1 MSSFWSLVGYE
12 YKKILHKK
20 SVVIV
25 LLLAVIVAAISVWG
39 TLFGSS
45 YVDGEVFESYYDAMI
60 KDRTYARSLAGREID
75 SKLIMEAAQA
85 YAQIPEADRYY
96 DTPEYQTFARRYSEI
111 YNISRAINNTASR
124 RFNMVDFRVLTDGQA
139 EQLYAIRRD
148 KQVQAVE
155 ETGMS
160 DKAKEKVLALDAQIE
175 TPFTFSYTDGYRR
188 FFTLMYPVGLMAAF
202 VMAICIS
209 PLFSGE
215 YTSGADQLILASKH
229 GKRRLIQAKL
239 FTGFLMAAAICL
251 FLTLINYIFSMLTFG
266 FDGWNSPLQIFNP
279 MLPYPL
285 TMGQTAVLL
294 AVCAFF
300 ACLLTTAITMLL
312 SAKFKSPFGVIVLIS
327 LLLVVP
333 MFITVSYDR
342 IGLYN
347 LFHLLPTNM
356 MEFGTVT
363 SPIQYE
369 LFGLVLKPYVFLPLF
384 AVAVSILLT
393 PFAYRSFKNHQ
404 II

>member
-12 YKKILHKK
+12 YKKILRKK
-20 SVVIV
+20 SVMIA
-25 LLLAVIVAAISVWG
+25 LLSAAVVTALSVWG

-45 YVDGEVFESYYDAMI
+45 YVDGKVFESYYEAMI
-60 KDRTYARSLAGREID
+60 KDRAYARSLAGRKID
-75 SKLIMEAAQA
+75 PKLIMEAARA
-85 YAQIPEADRYY
+85 YAQIPEKDRYI

-111 YNISRAINNTASR
+111 YIISRAFYNTASR

-139 EQLYAIRRD
+139 EQLYDIRRD

-188 FFTLMYPVGLMAAF
+188 FFVLMYPIGLLVAF
-202 VMAICIS
+202 VTAICIA

-215 YTSGADQLILASKH
+215 YTSGADQLILASRH
-229 GKRRLIQAKL
+229 GKRRLIHAKL
-239 FTGFLMAAAICL
+239 FTGFSMAAAVSIVL
-251 FLTLINYIFSMLTFG
+251 IMINYIFSMLTFG
-266 FDGWNSPLQIFNP
+266 FDGRNSPLQLCYP
-279 MLPYPL
+279 MSPYPL
-285 TMGQTAVLL
+285 TMAQTALL
-294 AVCAFF
+294 LTVCAFF

-312 SAKFKSPFGVIVLIS
+312 SAKCKSSFGVIIMIT

-333 MFITVSYDR
+333 IFITVSYDH

-347 LFHLLPTNM
+347 FFQLLPTNM
-356 MEFGTVT
+356 MDFGTVT
-363 SPIQYE
+363 SAIQYE

-384 AVAVSILLT
+384 AAAVSILLT
-393 PFAYRSFKNHQ
+393 PFVYYSFKNHQ
-404 II
+404 IT